1 MGRETQ
7 IGLFTTGANGMNFFV
22 KSKPKVVRRWREE
35 TLKQFVYGNHGR
47 MTEDNTDEIEK
58 FRCGLLLQGEDSITE
73 YYSEVKRCNDVVKL
87 CKDHLKNVFIN
98 ELENKNSVLI
108 KFGYNHP
115 LDITPKLQRSL
126 IQVDQSASDGVEAK
140 VAGLSNS
147 ILRKMVIK
155 MTSLVVNHSPNDG
168 SSLSEWFSETS
179 PKFDQRYHKF
189 ENLKML
195 CESRLI
201 SFICL

>member
-1 MGRETQ
+1 
-7 IGLFTTGANGMNFFV
+7 
-22 KSKPKVVRRWREE
+22 
-35 TLKQFVYGNHGR
+35 

-115 LDITPKLQRSL
+115 LDITIHANPERRSTAQKNFAEVKGQRS
-126 IQVDQSASDGVEAK
+126 AK
-140 VAGLSNS
+140 QTG
-147 ILRKMVIK
+147 
-155 MTSLVVNHSPNDG
+155 
-168 SSLSEWFSETS
+168 
-179 PKFDQRYHKF
+179 
-189 ENLKML
+189 
-195 CESRLI
+195 LI
-201 SFICL
+201 SNLQASSSENYNC

>member
-115 LDITPKLQRSL
+115 LDITIIYIVLLIDNVFLLSIRSMPIQRGDQQLKRILQRSKVKDRL
-126 IQVDQSASDGVEAK
+126 NKQALYQIYKPPPLKIITVNKNCINQPGVDF
-140 VAGLSNS
+140 
-147 ILRKMVIK
+147 
-155 MTSLVVNHSPNDG
+155 P
-168 SSLSEWFSETS
+168 
-179 PKFDQRYHKF
+179 
-189 ENLKML
+189 
-195 CESRLI
+195 CEK
-201 SFICL
+201 